1 MNWEETL
8 WRELEAMPAEQRI
21 AATGQYIVHMTRSV
35 LPALGD
41 LRREAV
47 LEVLDRPG
55 WDATRVAETIGSRR
69 TTIARLAEEGRARR
83 RKADEA
89 NDPAG

>member
-1 MNWEETL
+1 MRWEDQLLE
-8 WRELEAMPAEQRI
+8 ELEKLPPEERI
-21 AATGQYIVHMTRSV
+21 AVAGASIVHITRV
-35 LPALGD
+35 LLPQLGD

-55 WDATRVAETIGSRR
+55 WDATRLAETIGSRR

-83 RKADEA
+83 RRHEADT
-89 NDPAG
+89 PA